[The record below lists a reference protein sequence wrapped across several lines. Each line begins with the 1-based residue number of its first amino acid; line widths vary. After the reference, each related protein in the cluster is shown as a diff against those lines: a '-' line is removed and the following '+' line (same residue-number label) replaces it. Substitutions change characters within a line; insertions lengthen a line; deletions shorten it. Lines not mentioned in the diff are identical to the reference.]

1 MGRSAA
7 VGGLTWRVVPRPDQ
21 PSPPCRVVLPVK
33 RTRCPLSVDL
43 LVPTGLVT
51 LLLLAPGLATGCGPE
66 PAPAASSASSDELT
80 VPESDP
86 TTVDEATFE
95 ATRNKAFQLDEMHAD
110 VPAAREALLAAHAMR
125 PEAFGINK
133 RLGAIHAELRLNLPA
148 VKHYR
153 MALDAHPDD
162 NSVRQS
168 LVALLAMVEQDEE
181 MLAELP
187 LLRADPDHAGEA
199 IFLEARLRDIR
210 GDRETAQ
217 ALLAEADTLPSA
229 EAYRALSLH
238 GRFVFQTGDYLKA
251 QELFERAQQG
261 RPDYKEAVKG
271 LGDCALRLGQTEVA
285 EHWGEILSLLLAL
298 TDDEYVRRNEEV
310 RSEKLVELLAL
321 MPEYT
326 NGYKLLAD
334 IYRRNDKVAEACAVI
349 EQFITLHGELLQ
361 DDDIAGLRQRYCQ
374 ARKRA
379 GQ

>member
-1 MGRSAA
+1 MGGSAA
-7 VGGLTWRVVPRPDQ
+7 IRELTWRIGPTSCESSL
-21 PSPPCRVVLPVK
+21 PSPSRPPVN
-33 RTRCPLSVDL
+33 RTSRPL
-43 LVPTGLVT
+43 LVAS
-51 LLLLAPGLATGCGPE
+51 LLALATL
-66 PAPAASSASSDELT
+66 APACGHDPAAE
-80 VPESDP
+80 VPGQTPEGLGTPEADP
-86 TTVDEATFE
+86 TAVDEATFE
-95 ATRNKAFQLDEMHAD
+95 ATRNRAFQLDEMHAD
-110 VPAAREALLAAHAMR
+110 VPAIREALLAAHAMR

-148 VKHYR
+148 VAHYR

-168 LVALLAMVEQDEE
+168 LVALLAMIEADDE

-187 LLRADPDHAGEA
+187 ILRADPDHAGEA
-199 IFLEARLRDIR
+199 LFLEARLRDMR

-217 ALLAEADTLPSA
+217 TLLAEADELPPA

-238 GRFVFQTGDYLKA
+238 GRFVFQTGDYERA
-251 QELFERAQQG
+251 QELFRRAQQG

-271 LGDCALRLGQTEVA
+271 LGDCALRLGQA
-285 EHWGEILSLLLAL
+285 EPAQRWGEILSLLLAL

-310 RSEKLVELLAL
+310 RTEKLVALLAL
-321 MPEYT
+321 LPEYT

-334 IYRRNDKVAEACAVI
+334 IHRRNDKVAEACAVI

-374 ARKRA
+374 PRKRA